1 MKLNRT
7 VMMLAALPVL
17 IIGVSGFLPPE
28 KEAHFSRTARAVV
41 GEFPRQHL
49 LHREVDD
56 ALARQMLDNYVS
68 AFDYERIYFLAS
80 DIERF
85 AQRQAGLGDTLRKG
99 DIELAGEIFETFK
112 ERVRDRLAFTE
123 KLLAEEFDFTV
134 DESYRWKRREAPWC
148 ADQAEWD
155 ELWRKRIKNEFLRRL
170 IAKTLDEDTATAEM
184 IVPPV
189 LDLGLTTRVE
199 VSETTFDL
207 ATNAAPETTAD
218 PATNGVAET
227 TADPAT
233 NGVTETAVA
242 AEPGETE
249 DVNKDDDAA
258 LIEPDLP
265 PAEFIR
271 ERYTQFVQV
280 IDDHD
285 EEWVVQQYLAAF
297 ARAFDP
303 HCDYMSPATAE
314 DFAIEMKLSLVGI
327 GALLRPEDG
336 TAMIVSLMPGGPA
349 ATDKSDNRLRPGDKI
364 IAVAQG
370 DEPAVS
376 ILHWPLYR
384 AVRVIR
390 GEVGSRVVLT
400 VIPAA
405 DPTGNTTKNVELI
418 RDEVK
423 LEAREAKSRVETHVR
438 PDGTEMKVG
447 VIVLPTFYA
456 DMGAKRYEPEYKS
469 ASRDVAAILRKLHDE
484 KVDGIILDLR
494 NNGGGSLVEAVLMT
508 GLFIETGPVVL
519 VKERRTVNILPDND
533 PTIAYSGP
541 LAVLVNRTSAS
552 ASEIVAAALQDYGRA
567 IVIGDS
573 RTHGKGSVQTVLP
586 LGRDEDMGSIKVT
599 SALFYRISG
608 GSTQLKGVEPDIV
621 IPSPYDYMDF
631 GEESLENPL
640 EWSTVRP
647 VMFSPFDDLSPLLAD
662 LRARSGDRQAGDA
675 RYVAY
680 RELLGRI
687 ETMNASEDISLRMD
701 DRQERA
707 RTEKEL
713 LDVQNRL
720 IEQAGEDPDDSE
732 TDLIEEEAV
741 RILADLIRIR
751 NPVEPAPA
759 IEVPEPVPAW
769 ESAQSA
775 K

>member
-7 VMMLAALPVL
+7 VMMFAALPVL
-17 IIGVSGFLPPE
+17 LIGVSGFLPPE
-28 KEAHFSRTARAVV
+28 KEAHLSRIARAVV

-49 LHREVDD
+49 LHREIDD
-56 ALARQMLDNYVS
+56 DLSRQMLENYVS
-68 AFDYERIYFLAS
+68 GFDYERIYFLAS

-99 DIELAGEIFETFK
+99 DLVLAGEIFETFK
-112 ERVRDRLAFTE
+112 ERVRDRLAFTG
-123 KLLAEEFDFTV
+123 KLLDQEFDFTV

-148 ADQAEWD
+148 VDQAEWD
-155 ELWRKRIKNEFLRRL
+155 ELWRKRIKNEYLRRL
-170 IAKTLDEDTATAEM
+170 IAKTLDE
-184 IVPPV
+184 
-189 LDLGLTTRVE
+189 G
-199 VSETTFDL
+199 
-207 ATNAAPETTAD
+207 
-218 PATNGVAET
+218 AET

-233 NGVTETAVA
+233 NRVTETAVA
-242 AEPGETE
+242 AESGETE
-249 DVNKDDDAA
+249 DVSKDDDAA
-258 LIEPDLP
+258 LIDPDLP

-271 ERYTQFVQV
+271 NRYTQFVQV
-280 IDDHD
+280 IEDHD

-303 HCDYMSPATAE
+303 HCDYMSPASAE

-349 ATDKSDNRLRPGDKI
+349 DSDKSDNRLRPGDKI

-370 DEPAVS
+370 DEPPVS

-400 VIPAA
+400 VIPAT
-405 DPTGNTTKNVELI
+405 DPTGSTTKTVELV

-438 PDGTEMKVG
+438 PDGGELKVG
-447 VIVLPTFYA
+447 VIVLPAFYA

-533 PTIAYSGP
+533 PTISYTGP

-586 LGRDEDMGSIKVT
+586 LGRNEDMGSIKVT

-631 GEESLENPL
+631 GEDSLENPL

-687 ETMNASEDISLRMD
+687 ETMNASEDISLRLD
-701 DRQERA
+701 ERQERA

-713 LDVQNRL
+713 QDVQNRL
-720 IEQAGEDPDDSE
+720 IEQTGDDTDDTK
-732 TDLIEEEAV
+732 TDLIEEEAI

-751 NPVEPAPA
+751 NPVVPTPA

>member
-7 VMMLAALPVL
+7 VMMFAALPVL
-17 IIGVSGFLPPE
+17 LIGVSGFLPPE
-28 KEAHFSRTARAVV
+28 KEAHLSRIARAVV

-49 LHREVDD
+49 LHREIDD
-56 ALARQMLDNYVS
+56 DLSRQMLENYVS

-80 DIERF
+80 DIEGF

-99 DIELAGEIFETFK
+99 DLVLAGEIFETFK
-112 ERVRDRLAFTE
+112 ERVRDRLAFTG
-123 KLLAEEFDFTV
+123 KLLDQEFDFTV

-148 ADQAEWD
+148 VDQAEWD
-155 ELWRKRIKNEFLRRL
+155 ELWRKRIKNEYLRRL
-170 IAKTLDEDTATAEM
+170 IAKTLDE
-184 IVPPV
+184 
-189 LDLGLTTRVE
+189 G
-199 VSETTFDL
+199 
-207 ATNAAPETTAD
+207 
-218 PATNGVAET
+218 AET

-242 AEPGETE
+242 AESEEAE
-249 DVNKDDDAA
+249 DVSKDDDAA
-258 LIEPDLP
+258 LVDPDLP

-271 ERYTQFVQV
+271 DRYTQFVQV
-280 IDDHD
+280 IEDHD

-303 HCDYMSPATAE
+303 HCDYMSPASAE

-349 ATDKSDNRLRPGDKI
+349 DSDKSDNRLRPGDKI

-370 DEPAVS
+370 DEPPVS

-400 VIPAA
+400 VIPAT
-405 DPTGNTTKNVELI
+405 DPTGNTTKTVELI

-438 PDGTEMKVG
+438 PDGSEMKVG
-447 VIVLPTFYA
+447 VIVLPAFYA

-573 RTHGKGSVQTVLP
+573 RTHGKGSVQSVLP
-586 LGRDEDMGSIKVT
+586 LGRNEDMGSIKVT

-631 GEESLENPL
+631 GEDSLENPL

-687 ETMNASEDISLRMD
+687 ETMNASEDISLRLD
-701 DRQERA
+701 ERQERA
-707 RTEKEL
+707 KTEKEL
-713 LDVQNRL
+713 QDVQNRL
-720 IEQAGEDPDDSE
+720 IEQAGEDPDDST
-732 TDLIEEEAV
+732 TDLIEEEAI
-741 RILADLIRIR
+741 RILADLVRIR
-751 NPVEPAPA
+751 NPVAPAPA

-769 ESAQSA
+769 ESAQSG

>member
-1 MKLNRT
+1 MKQRRT
-7 VMMLAALPVL
+7 VMMLVALPILVV
-17 IIGVSGFLPPE
+17 GVSGFLPAE
-28 KEAHFSRTARAVV
+28 KDAHFSRIARAVV
-41 GEFPRQHL
+41 SEFPRQHL
-49 LHREVDD
+49 LRREVDD
-56 ALARQMLDNYVS
+56 DLSRQMLDNYIS
-68 AFDYERIYFLAS
+68 GFDYERIYFLAS
-80 DIERF
+80 DIETFNR
-85 AQRQAGLGDTLRKG
+85 RQAELGDTLRKG
-99 DIELAGEIFETFK
+99 NLDLAGEIFNTFK
-112 ERVRDRLAFTE
+112 ARVRDRLAFAET
-123 KLLAEEFDFTV
+123 LLEGDFDFTI
-134 DESYRWKRREAPWC
+134 DETYNWKRRKAPWS

-155 ELWRKRIKNEFLRRL
+155 DLWRKRIKNEYLRRMIAQAL
-170 IAKTLDEDTATAEM
+170 DAESQQAKTLQPDTDKPAAGASEASDAAVTNSMAQAESDAGEQDADDTNEG
-184 IVPPV
+184 VT
-189 LDLGLTTRVE
+189 D
-199 VSETTFDL
+199 FDL
-207 ATNAAPETTAD
+207 N
-218 PATNGVAET
+218 
-227 TADPAT
+227 
-233 NGVTETAVA
+233 
-242 AEPGETE
+242 
-249 DVNKDDDAA
+249 
-258 LIEPDLP
+258 LP

-271 ERYTQFVQV
+271 NRYNQFVQV
-280 IDDHD
+280 IEDHD
-285 EEWVVQQYLAAF
+285 EEWVLQQYLAAF

-303 HCDYMSPATAE
+303 HCDYMSPASAE

-336 TAMIVSLMPGGPA
+336 TAKIVSLMPGGPA
-349 ATDKSDNRLRPGDKI
+349 ANDKSENRLRPGDKI

-370 DEPAVS
+370 DAPPVS

-390 GEVGSRVVLT
+390 GEIGTRVVLT
-400 VIPAA
+400 VIPAT
-405 DPTGNTTKNVELI
+405 DPTGGTTKTVELI

-423 LEAREAKSRVETHVR
+423 LEAREAKSRIETHVA
-438 PDGTEMKVG
+438 PDGSALKMG
-447 VIVLPTFYA
+447 VIVLPAFYA
-456 DMGAKRYEPEYKS
+456 DMQARRYDPGYKS
-469 ASRDVAAILRKLHDE
+469 ASRDVAAILRKMRDE

-519 VKERRTVNILPDND
+519 VKERSNVNILPDND
-533 PTIAYSGP
+533 PTIAYTGP

-586 LGRDEDMGSIKVT
+586 LGRNQDMGSIKVT

-631 GEESLENPL
+631 GENSLTNPL

-647 VMFSPFDDLSPLLAD
+647 VMFSPFDDLTPLIED
-662 LRARSGDRQAGDA
+662 LRARSEERRAGDE

-687 ETMNASEDISLRMD
+687 EAMNTDEQISLRLD
-701 DRQERA
+701 ERQERA

-713 LDVQNRL
+713 QDVQNRL
-720 IEQAGEDPDDSE
+720 IEQAGDGSDDS
-732 TDLIEEEAV
+732 TPDLIEEEAI

-751 NPVEPAPA
+751 NPVVPEPA
-759 IEVPEPVPAW
+759 IEIHEPVPAW

>member
-1 MKLNRT
+1 
-7 VMMLAALPVL
+7 MMLFALPIL
-17 IIGVSGFLPPE
+17 AIGVSGFLPPE
-28 KEAHFSRTARAVV
+28 KDAHFSRIARTVV

-49 LHREVDD
+49 LHREVDE
-56 ALARQMLDNYVS
+56 ALARQMLDNYIS
-68 AFDYERIYFLAS
+68 GFDYERIYFLAS
-80 DIERF
+80 DIEDFRR
-85 AQRQAGLGDTLRKG
+85 RQAELGDTLRKG
-99 DIELAGEIFETFK
+99 NLDLAGEIFETFK
-112 ERVRDRLAFTE
+112 ARVRDRLAFSG
-123 KLLAEEFDFTV
+123 KLLDDGFDFTM
-134 DESYRWKRREAPWC
+134 DETYHWKRREAPWP

-155 ELWRKRIKNEFLRRL
+155 ELWRKRVKNEYLRRL
-170 IAKTLDEDTATAEM
+170 VAQTLDEESASVEPAPPRVDDNPKDVESGKDPETATNR
-184 IVPPV
+184 
-189 LDLGLTTRVE
+189 L
-199 VSETTFDL
+199 
-207 ATNAAPETTAD
+207 PETVGNDGT
-218 PATNGVAET
+218 
-227 TADPAT
+227 
-233 NGVTETAVA
+233 
-242 AEPGETE
+242 
-249 DVNKDDDAA
+249 DDAGSPGTDPDMA
-258 LIEPDLP
+258 LIEPNLP

-271 ERYTQFVQV
+271 NRYNQFLQV
-280 IDDHD
+280 LEDHD
-285 EEWVVQQYLAAF
+285 AEWVVQQYLAAF

-303 HCDYMSPATAE
+303 HCDYMSPASAE

-336 TAMIVSLMPGGPA
+336 TAMIVSLIPGGPA
-349 ATDKSDNRLRPGDKI
+349 HNDKSENRLRPGDKI

-370 DEPAVS
+370 DEPPVS

-400 VIPAA
+400 VIPAT
-405 DPTGNTTKNVELI
+405 DPTGGTTKTVELI

-423 LEAREAKSRVETHVR
+423 LEAREAKSRVETHTG
-438 PDGTEMKVG
+438 PDGSELKVG
-447 VIVLPTFYA
+447 VIVLPAFYA
-456 DMGAKRYEPEYKS
+456 DMQAKRYEPDYKS
-469 ASRDVAAILRKLHDE
+469 ASRDVATILRKLRDE
-484 KVDGIILDLR
+484 NVDGIILDLR
-494 NNGGGSLVEAVLMT
+494 NNGGGSLIEAVLMT

-519 VKERRTVNILPDND
+519 VKERRNVNILPDND
-533 PTIAYSGP
+533 PTIAYAGP

-586 LGRDEDMGSIKVT
+586 LGRNQDMGSIKVT
-599 SALFYRISG
+599 SALFYRITG

-631 GEESLENPL
+631 GEDSLKNPL

-647 VMFSPFDDLSPLLAD
+647 VMFSPFDDLTSLIAD
-662 LRARSGDRQAGDA
+662 LRTRSRDRRATDE

-680 RELLGRI
+680 SELLGRI
-687 ETMNASEDISLRMD
+687 ETMNKDEQISLRLD
-701 DRQERA
+701 ERQERA

-713 LDVQNRL
+713 QDVQNRL
-720 IEQAGEDPDDSE
+720 IEQAGEDTDDDT
-732 TDLIEEEAV
+732 TDLIEEEAI

-751 NPVEPAPA
+751 NPIEPAPV
-759 IEVPEPVPAW
+759 IEIHEPVPAW

>member
-1 MKLNRT
+1 MI
-7 VMMLAALPVL
+7 LAVLPVL
-17 IIGVSGFLPPE
+17 LIGVSGFLPPE
-28 KEAHFSRTARAVV
+28 KEAHLSRIARAVV

-49 LHREVDD
+49 LHREIDD
-56 ALARQMLDNYVS
+56 ELSRQMLENYVS

-80 DIERF
+80 DIASF

-99 DIELAGEIFETFK
+99 DLVLAGEIFETFK
-112 ERVRDRLAFTE
+112 ARVRDRLAFTE

-155 ELWRKRIKNEFLRRL
+155 ELWRKRIKNEYLRRM
-170 IAKTLDEDTATAEM
+170 IAQSLGEETATAET
-184 IVPPV
+184 INPPV
-189 LDLGLTTRVE
+189 LEKLTTRID
-199 VSETTFDL
+199 VSETTF
-207 ATNAAPETTAD
+207 E

-227 TADPAT
+227 NPEPAT
-233 NGVTETAVA
+233 NGAPETAGA
-242 AEPGETE
+242 DKTGDAEEAS
-249 DVNKDDDAA
+249 KDDDLAV
-258 LIEPDLP
+258 IEPDLP

-271 ERYTQFVQV
+271 DRYNQFVQV
-280 IDDHD
+280 IEDHD

-297 ARAFDP
+297 ARSFDP
-303 HCDYMSPATAE
+303 HCDYMSPASAE

-336 TAMIVSLMPGGPA
+336 TARIVSLMPGGPA
-349 ATDKSDNRLRPGDKI
+349 DNDKSENRLRPGDKI

-405 DPTGNTTKNVELI
+405 DPTGNTTKTVELI

-438 PDGTEMKVG
+438 PDGSEMKVG

-469 ASRDVAAILRKLHDE
+469 ASRDVAAILRKLRDE

-519 VKERRTVNILPDND
+519 VKEKRNVNILPDND
-533 PTIAYSGP
+533 PTIAYTGP

-586 LGRDEDMGSIKVT
+586 LGRNEDMGSIKVT

-631 GEESLENPL
+631 GEDSLENPL

-687 ETMNASEDISLRMD
+687 ETMNKDEQISLRLD
-701 DRQERA
+701 ERRERA

-732 TDLIEEEAV
+732 TDLIEEEAI
-741 RILADLIRIR
+741 RILADLVRIR
-751 NPVEPAPA
+751 NPIVPAPA
-759 IEVPEPVPAW
+759 IDVPETVPAW